1 MPGTSVARLW
11 WVTLAAML
19 AFAANSIL
27 CREALTSG
35 CIDAGSFTLV
45 RVASGALVLAF
56 FAAQDLRKYRISGSW
71 WGAAALVGYATAF
84 SFAYNSLSAG
94 TGTLILFG
102 AVQVTMIA
110 HGLRS
115 GERLNAIQVVGAV
128 AACGGLV
135 WLVLPGVQSPSL
147 AGASLMAIAG
157 FCGGVYSLLG
167 RGIQNPIAE
176 TAGNFIRAVPIAA
189 ALFLMTAETA
199 CATTIGLAYAAA
211 SGALASGL
219 GYALWYAVLPFLRA
233 TTAAMV
239 QLSVPVIAALGG
251 AVLLGEGVT
260 ARFTFASIG
269 VLGGIA
275 LFILSI
281 DQT

>member
-1 MPGTSVARLW
+1 
-11 WVTLAAML
+11 ML

-56 FAAQDLRKYRISGSW
+56 FAVHDLRKHRIAGNW
-71 WGAAALVGYATAF
+71 WGAAALVGYAAAF

-128 AACGGLV
+128 AACGGLL
-135 WLVLPGVQSPSL
+135 WLVSPGVQSPSL
-147 AGASLMAIAG
+147 AGASLMAVAG

-167 RGIQNPIAE
+167 RSVQNPIAE
-176 TAGNFIRAVPIAA
+176 TVGNFIRAVPIAA

-199 CATTIGLAYAAA
+199 CATAIGLAYAAA

-251 AVLLGEGVT
+251 VVLLGEAVT

-275 LFILSI
+275 LFILSRNRV
-281 DQT
+281 